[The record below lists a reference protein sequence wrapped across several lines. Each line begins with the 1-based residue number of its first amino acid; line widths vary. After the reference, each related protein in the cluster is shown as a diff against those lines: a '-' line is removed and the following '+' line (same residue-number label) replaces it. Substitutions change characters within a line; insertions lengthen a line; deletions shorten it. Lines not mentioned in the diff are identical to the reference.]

1 MNNGRCGSS
10 QLVGDGG
17 SNWQSCCSF
26 EKNRICYKTAL
37 ILICLI
43 NGRFGFVSCGTSG
56 MKDLSVSLGVPGDNV
71 SAPLASVIS
80 IQRASV
86 LGSNLAEHS
95 TVV

>member
-1 MNNGRCGSS
+1 
-10 QLVGDGG
+10 
-17 SNWQSCCSF
+17 
-26 EKNRICYKTAL
+26 
-37 ILICLI
+37 
-43 NGRFGFVSCGTSG
+43 